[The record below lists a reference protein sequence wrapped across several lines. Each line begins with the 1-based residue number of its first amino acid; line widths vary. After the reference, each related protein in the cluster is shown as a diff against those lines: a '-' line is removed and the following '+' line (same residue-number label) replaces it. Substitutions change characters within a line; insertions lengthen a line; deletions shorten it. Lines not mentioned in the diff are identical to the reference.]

1 MSRPSQTTC
10 SYCSYSIRLVK
21 VRDLATEFYGS
32 CEAAGPP
39 KLHYSSSVAACP
51 MQAAARTFAA
61 IAKGSVARGLDWAAA
76 PITDTDSS
84 SPAATAADFIVETT
98 YREEATVK
106 QAIATAAAEEFDI
119 KKRRLVELNIG

>member
-10 SYCSYSIRLVK
+10 SYCSYPIRLVN
-21 VRDLATEFYGS
+21 VAYLAAEFDGS
-32 CEAAGPP
+32 NEAAGPP

-84 SPAATAADFIVETT
+84 SPATTAANFIIETT
-98 YREEATVK
+98 CMEEATVK
-106 QAIATAAAEEFDI
+106 QATATAAEEFDI
-119 KKRRLVELNIG
+119 KKRRLVKLNIG